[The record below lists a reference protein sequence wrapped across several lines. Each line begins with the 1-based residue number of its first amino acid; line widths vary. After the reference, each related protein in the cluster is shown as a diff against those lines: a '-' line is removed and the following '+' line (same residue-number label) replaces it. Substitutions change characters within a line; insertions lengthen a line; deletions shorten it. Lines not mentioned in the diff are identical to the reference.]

1 MILILVTRLL
11 VSEFSMKHS
20 EVLMYHLKINIKK
33 HWIIYLL
40 LLLLLVACLLTII
53 IAASEQE
60 HMQKAKMWDIEKRK
74 NNVECQRAPQT
85 HQ

>member
-1 MILILVTRLL
+1 
-11 VSEFSMKHS
+11 
-20 EVLMYHLKINIKK
+20 MYHLKINIKK